1 MRIVHPQWSAARI
14 AMPALLACA
23 AMLALAS
30 AALADTYTPTRFD
43 DPAPNGCRS
52 HDCSLRE
59 AITRANHHAGTD
71 KIVLKGGKTYKL
83 TRPNAGGTEDL
94 NATGDLDVLDPLTI
108 TSSSSSRAIVDA
120 NNNFRAFETFAPT
133 TFKSLTIKRGN
144 ASAEDPGG
152 LLMGGGLFTS
162 NGGNAKII
170 LCKLTGNFNGAVD
183 AGGAPV
189 AISRSVLS
197 GNSTGASAGGAR
209 VSISRSTISGN
220 QGWGVADLGGS
231 LSLWR
236 STVSGNSPG
245 LYVTSSAVVSKST
258 IKGNSVP
265 YGPGGG
271 IYVQP
276 GDLRLTNSTVSGNRV
291 TGSNPDGGGIAVGQG
306 SATLVNDTIDGN
318 HADGSGGGIYAFYDS
333 SVRMNA
339 VTVAHNQANADGV
352 SGGDGG
358 GIVTNNDN
366 PLPNSTFSSVKN
378 SLIALNS
385 ATGSAYPDCK
395 ASVSSGGQNL
405 LTSDNAGCP
414 GFSSGA
420 GDFLSITPTQ
430 LKLDVL
436 SSNGGPTKTDALL
449 RHSKAID
456 HAGSDAP
463 TRDQRGFKRDAH
475 PDIGAYEKR

>member
-1 MRIVHPQWSAARI
+1 MLVLAA
-14 AMPALLACA
+14 
-23 AMLALAS
+23 

-43 DPAPNGCRS
+43 DPAPNGCKAQ
-52 HDCSLRE
+52 DCSLRE
-59 AITRANHHAGTD
+59 AITKANRHAGAD

-108 TSSSSSRAIVDA
+108 TSSSSSRAIIDA
-120 NNNFRAFETFAPT
+120 NNHFRVFETFAPT
-133 TFKSLTIKRGN
+133 TFRSLTIERGS

-152 LLMGGGLFTS
+152 LLTGGGLFTS
-162 NGGNAKII
+162 AGGKARII

-183 AGGAPV
+183 AGGASV
-189 AISRSVLS
+189 SISRSVLS
-197 GNSTGASAGGAR
+197 GNSTGARAGGAG
-209 VSISRSTISGN
+209 VSILRTTISGN
-220 QGWGVADLGGS
+220 QGAGAVANDGL
-231 LSLWR
+231 LSVSQ

-245 LYVTSSAVVSKST
+245 LYVTSSATVSKST

-276 GDLRLTNSTVSGNRV
+276 GHLTLTNSTVNGNRV
-291 TGSNPDGGGIAVGQG
+291 TGSNPDGGGIAIGQG

-333 SVRMNA
+333 SVKMNA
-339 VTVAHNQANADGV
+339 VTVAHNQANADGI

-385 ATGSAYPDCK
+385 AAGGSYPDCK
-395 ASVSSGGQNL
+395 GSVSSDGQNL
-405 LTSDNAGCP
+405 LTSDNTGCP
-414 GFSSGA
+414 GFSGGA
-420 GDFLSITPTQ
+420 GDFLGITATQ

-436 SSNGGPTKTDALL
+436 RANGGPTKTDALL
-449 RHSKAID
+449 KQSRAIN

-463 TRDQRGFKRDAH
+463 GRDQRGFSRDGH
-475 PDIGAYEKR
+475 PDIGAYERR